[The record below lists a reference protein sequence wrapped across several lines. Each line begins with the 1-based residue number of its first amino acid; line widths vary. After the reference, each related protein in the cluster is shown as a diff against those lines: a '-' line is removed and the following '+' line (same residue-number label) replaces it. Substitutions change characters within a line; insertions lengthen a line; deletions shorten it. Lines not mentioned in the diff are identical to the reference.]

1 MPRIQHE
8 LKLHT
13 LRRFVNKRI
22 VPALILILVS
32 AMCLSAVGISINQSV
47 TNTCYMMLED
57 TTTQIASELSS
68 EMEHDMER
76 LEALADVIEGYSSL
90 DGAETQAL
98 INAFMENSSISELAL
113 LLPDNK
119 LRLAYGECL
128 DVDNVFNKEAQK
140 APFIS
145 GAQGDG
151 LSQDRKFIYKSV
163 PVIKSGEIVGVL
175 YEFTN
180 LKSLSGSFD
189 VQAFPSHAE
198 VCVLDSATGD
208 YVIDTRY
215 SSLENIYTD
224 ENRDPDNLDQ
234 FSADLQSG
242 NSGHTV
248 IHSRKQGED
257 LYAYYMPTDV
267 DNWAIMLAIPEDV
280 MFQGAIDIRHTLT
293 AMIFT
298 ESVLFLIYL
307 GWIMAKNYQQSA
319 RKELQLKR
327 MEGLVDIQETL
338 FDAHKTP
345 GRVDNALQKTAIEL
359 TAQTSFLIPTDHSP
373 DSISY
378 VWPEP
383 GDTRRKELD
392 WEVIYEEM
400 PSAASQ
406 LLDGYSVLSDLRN
419 RKLRP
424 PEDDASA
431 LKNRNVESLML
442 VPIFDSEQALIGI
455 LGSANMRMKWEDV
468 DFLESVAHNF
478 MMALENIRS
487 YRIIEEMGMVDALTG
502 LLNRNSYQK
511 TLAEAKDISGCVYLD
526 ANGLHDLNN
535 KHGHAA
541 GDAMLKSV
549 AATLRDAFGT
559 ADTYRIGG
567 DEYVALCR
575 RIGKEDAENRTKRL
589 EDSVTKQGYHVS
601 VGFAWRDTPA
611 SSQAELNELVTEAEH
626 LMYDAKNRYYESI
639 GGKARI

>member
-1 MPRIQHE
+1 MPRIKHE
-8 LKLHT
+8 HKLHK

-22 VPALILILVS
+22 VPALILIGVS
-32 AMCLSAVGISINQSV
+32 AMCFSAVGISINKSV
-47 TNTCYMMLED
+47 TNTCYMMLQD

-76 LEALADVIEGYSSL
+76 LNALAEVLEGYSSL

-98 INAFMENSSISELAL
+98 LDAFRKNCSISELGL
-113 LLPDNK
+113 LLPDNQ
-119 LRLAYGECL
+119 LRLADGERW
-128 DVDNVFNKEAQK
+128 DIGKKFDEEARK
-140 APFIS
+140 APFLS
-145 GAQGDG
+145 GAETDPVKP
-151 LSQDRKFIYKSV
+151 DRKFIYRSV
-163 PVIKSGEIVGVL
+163 PVIKSGETAGVL

-189 VQAFPSHAE
+189 IQAFPSHAE
-198 VCVLDSATGD
+198 LCLLDSTTGD
-208 YVIDTRY
+208 YVLDTRY
-215 SSLENIYTD
+215 SSLSNIFTD
-224 ENRDPDNLDQ
+224 ENRNPDNIEQ
-234 FSADLQSG
+234 FGADLKSG
-242 NSGHTV
+242 NPGHTV
-248 IHSRKQGED
+248 IHSRKQEGD
-257 LYAYYMPTDV
+257 LYAYYMPTDI
-267 DNWAIMLAIPEDV
+267 DNWTIMLAIPEDA
-280 MFQGAIDIRHTLT
+280 MFQGAIDIRHTLA
-293 AMIFT
+293 AMIII
-298 ESVLFLIYL
+298 ESALFLLYL
-307 GWIMAKNYQQSA
+307 GWLMAKNYQQSA
-319 RKELQLKR
+319 LKEFQLKR
-327 MEGLVDIQETL
+327 MEGLVDIQEIL

-345 GRVDNALQKTAIEL
+345 GRVDDALQKTAGVL

-373 DSISY
+373 DSVSY

-383 GDTRRKELD
+383 GDVRRKDLD
-392 WEVIYEEM
+392 WDVIHEEI

-406 LLDGYSVLSDLRN
+406 LLDGYSVLLDLRN
-419 RKLRP
+419 RKLHP
-424 PEDDASA
+424 PEDDASV
-431 LKNRNVESLML
+431 LKNRSVESLML

-455 LGSANMRMKWEDV
+455 LGSANMHMKWEDV

-559 ADTYRIGG
+559 SDTYRIGG

-575 RIGKEDAENRTKRL
+575 GIGKEDAESRTERL

-601 VGFAWRDTPA
+601 VGFAWRDVPA
-611 SSQAELNELVTEAEH
+611 SSQAELNELVAEAEH

-639 GGKARI
+639 GGTARI